1 MTPKANLPE
10 RSVLSGRRRV
20 RIVALAW
27 LAAAPLAAQSR
38 PGGPSAVEALRHAL
52 ELGQTEKTALGDVT
66 DGSTQWREPAFYLL
80 LRRISELPSL
90 ASEDMHSLDAP
101 AYRSL
106 LREPQR
112 YRARPMRRRVR
123 IYRVLKMMPGRRR
136 VDLGYSS
143 AWPKDR
149 PVWQIY
155 CAGADA
161 PDPADEPMVVFS
173 TVEPVGLGQPGKV
186 TTQGEQMF
194 PRGPELGIACVFYKV
209 LRDAERNSGHRRDY
223 PLLLAWQMFP
233 CGNSLHDAEA
243 PRIWIIAASIGA
255 LGVGYFFLRRHVR
268 RFRRPAPAGARASRP
283 ADAGPEDDV
292 GRADAPVDPQL
303 KEAAEQYRQ
312 ERRDGDRTN
321 R

>member
-1 MTPKANLPE
+1 MANLPE
-10 RSVLSGRRRV
+10 RPTLSGGWRGCA
-20 RIVALAW
+20 VALAW
-27 LAAAPLAAQSR
+27 LTATPLAAQSR
-38 PGGPSAVEALRHAL
+38 PGGPSAVEALRRAL
-52 ELGQTEKTALGDVT
+52 EAGQTEKTALGDVT

-80 LRRISELPSL
+80 LRRVSELPSL
-90 ASEDMHSLDAP
+90 ASQDMHSLDAP

-136 VDLGYSS
+136 TDLGYSS

-149 PVWQIY
+149 PIWQIY

-173 TVEPVGLGQPGKV
+173 TVEPAGLGQPGKV

-194 PRGPELGIACVFYKV
+194 SRGPEMEIACVFYKV
-209 LRDAERNSGHRRDY
+209 LRDTERSSGHRRDY
-223 PLLLAWQMFP
+223 PLLLAWQVFP
-233 CGNSLHDAEA
+233 RSKGLGGAAS
-243 PRIWIIAASIGA
+243 PRIWVIAASIGA

-283 ADAGPEDDV
+283 VVAGPEGDDDQA
-292 GRADAPVDPQL
+292 ADNVDPLL

-312 ERRDGDRTN
+312 ERRDGDRAN